1 MSEGLMTSLLSFL
14 PLAVELPGG
23 AACVRSSAP
32 LPAVTSLTSPLS
44 GGCCDRLRP
53 GAGGALL
60 SCARKW
66 VLLSSSYQS

>member
-1 MSEGLMTSLLSFL
+1 VSEGLMTSLLSFL

-32 LPAVTSLTSPLS
+32 LPAVTSPLS

-66 VLLSSSYQS
+66 VLLSSSSQS